1 MVDEQRELQEIHKTA
16 LREAEAIKNALE
28 SGADTEEARKN
39 LRELNEINKNLD
51 RLSPN
56 SGL

>member
-28 SGADTEEARKN
+28 VVLIRK
-39 LRELNEINKNLD
+39 
-51 RLSPN
+51 RLGRTLEN
-56 SGL
+56 